1 MRLQRPHR
9 AMVCVPQRNLAGAAM
24 NAVTIWRLI
33 FLACLVATSA
43 ALAQPAAFAQRYSPA
58 PASADGIG
66 KRYIGREI
74 AAVMGWQGAAWLE
87 REEREREER
96 TDLLLATLALRP
108 GMVVADIGAGTGYLS
123 RRMAPTVMPGGKVW
137 AVDVQP
143 EMINLLQ
150 ASAKSSGLT
159 QIEARL
165 SSVDDVKLPAAS
177 VDLAVMVDVYH
188 ELAYPYEV
196 MASVLKALKPGGRIV
211 FVEYKAEDP
220 RVPIK
225 PLHKMSEAQI
235 KREAAVFPLEWERTV
250 STLPWQHVVVFRK
263 QG

>member
-1 MRLQRPHR
+1 MKRSSFAR
-9 AMVCVPQRNLAGAAM
+9 
-24 NAVTIWRLI
+24 
-33 FLACLVATSA
+33 A
-43 ALAQPAAFAQRYSPA
+43 ALAALLLAAGAVLAQPNSVAERYTAA

-66 KRYIGREI
+66 KRYMGREI
-74 AAVMGWQGAAWLE
+74 SAVMGWQGAAWLE

-96 TDLLLATLALRP
+96 TDLLLAALALQP

-123 RRMAPTVMPGGKVW
+123 RRMAPAVVPGGKVL

-143 EMINLLQ
+143 EMVNLLQ
-150 ASAKSSGLT
+150 AGAKRSGLT

-165 SSVDDVKLPAAS
+165 GAADDVRLPAGS
-177 VDLAVMVDVYH
+177 VDLAIMVDVYH
-188 ELAYPYEV
+188 ELSHPYEV
-196 MASVLKALKPGGRIV
+196 MASVMKALKPGGRVV

-235 KREAAVFPLEWERTV
+235 KREAAVFALDWERTV

-263 QG
+263 RD